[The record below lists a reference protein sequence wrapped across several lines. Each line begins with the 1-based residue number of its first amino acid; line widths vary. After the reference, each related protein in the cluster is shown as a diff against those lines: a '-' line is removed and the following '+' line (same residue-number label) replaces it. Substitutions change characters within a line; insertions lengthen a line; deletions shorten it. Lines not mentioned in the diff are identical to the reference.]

1 MSGKNQYSLLPTSAE
16 KADTSPL
23 SSPPTAV
30 TDAGSTNDATMTQQE
45 AAALYRRKLRGAI
58 YLFSVALFF
67 FLFAWSAVM
76 EDDDDNLTKHY
87 RKLRHKQHA
96 GGCRGKKTQDF
107 TFESHMQ
114 AYVDQLIAGS
124 LESSIVWDRLAEM
137 TDTYGNRIVGSE
149 ALEKS
154 IDWIV
159 EKIKADGLDVTTEEV
174 VVDSWQRNEES
185 LYFLSP
191 TRGPVKLHMLGLG
204 FSAPTPDP
212 KNGLVAEII
221 VVSSKDEFDQLAE
234 AGQLKGRIVLFNK
247 PFESYGADVVFRSK
261 GAIWAQEHGAV
272 AVLVRSIGPLS
283 LQSTHTGASTAA
295 KIPAA
300 SVSVE
305 DAQFLARS
313 LKRHQE
319 NPKEFPEWPK
329 VRLTMSATTAL
340 KSKVSRNII
349 VELKGR
355 ETPEEVVVVGG
366 HIDSWDVGSGAVDDG
381 AGCFIAWET
390 LRQLSKLDQPPRR
403 TVRAVFWTSEEN
415 GSPGGRVYAAN
426 HPETNT
432 TRHVFAFESD
442 NGVFDPYGISF
453 TEGRRAAEDPK
464 VNSFAFMAAAGE
476 HFLGSRD
483 DLGYAGAGQYV
494 LPNGS
499 GADIAPLCKQGV
511 ACAQFTPADPFPL
524 PYSTSPYYIQKQ
536 DGQDDEEVKHDRKGR
551 AHHHGH
557 HHGPHMQKYRHKH
570 HRKHHRHGDN
580 VNMDQDPPRRP
591 VDSGYFYYHH
601 TEADT
606 MGAFTPDQVKNS
618 AAVMA
623 VWTYIAAESR
633 VEL

>member
-1 MSGKNQYSLLPTSAE
+1 MSGKNQYTLLPTSAE
-16 KADTSPL
+16 KADTSSL
-23 SSPPTAV
+23 SSPSTAV
-30 TDAGSTNDATMTQQE
+30 TDVENTNDATMVEQE
-45 AAALYRRKLRGAI
+45 AAALYRRKLKGAMF
-58 YLFSVALFF
+58 LFSVALLF
-67 FLFAWSAVM
+67 FLFVWTSVM
-76 EDDDDNLTKHY
+76 EDNDDRLTKYH
-87 RKLRHKQHA
+87 RKLGQKWRTSHHRRKIQE
-96 GGCRGKKTQDF
+96 F
-107 TFESHMQ
+107 TFESHMT
-114 AYVDQLIAGS
+114 ADVDQLIAGS
-124 LESSIVWDRLAEM
+124 RESNIVWDRLAEM

-154 IDWIV
+154 IDWVV
-159 EKIKADGLDVTTEEV
+159 EKMKADGLDVTTEDV

-204 FSAPTPDP
+204 FSVPTPDS
-212 KNGLVAEII
+212 KNGLVAEI
-221 VVSSKDEFDQLAE
+221 VVASSKDEFDQLAA

-247 PFESYGADVVFRSK
+247 PFESYGADVVYRTE
-261 GAIWAQEHGAV
+261 GALWAQEYGAV

-283 LQSTHTGASTAA
+283 LQSTHTGSSSPA

-300 SVSVE
+300 SVSIE
-305 DAQFLARS
+305 DAQLLARS

-349 VELKGR
+349 AELKGR

-442 NGVFDPYGISF
+442 NGVFDPYGVRF

-464 VNSFAFMAAAGE
+464 TNSYAFMAAAGE

-483 DLGYAGAGQYV
+483 DLGYAGAGHYV
-494 LPNGS
+494 LPHGS

-511 ACAQFTPADPFPL
+511 ACAHFTPADPFPL

-536 DGQDDEEVKHDRKGR
+536 DEQEDEEEKHDCKGP

-557 HHGPHMQKYRHKH
+557 RMQKYRHKH
-570 HRKHHRHGDN
+570 HRHGDN
-580 VNMDQDPPRRP
+580 ANKNLDPPRRP
-591 VDSGYFYYHH
+591 VDTGYFYYHH

-618 AAVMA
+618 AAAMA

-633 VEL
+633 VEF

>member
-1 MSGKNQYSLLPTSAE
+1 MSEKKGYSLLPTTAE
-16 KADTSPL
+16 EANPAAER
-23 SSPPTAV
+23 TAV
-30 TDAGSTNDATMTQQE
+30 DPTPIAVAQYRRIIRTMVLKLVLF
-45 AAALYRRKLRGAI
+45 AVALYLVFCAFGDDN
-58 YLFSVALFF
+58 
-67 FLFAWSAVM
+67 
-76 EDDDDNLTKHY
+76 DDDDNKDSFPRHGKH
-87 RKLRHKQHA
+87 HC
-96 GGCRGKKTQDF
+96 GGKKEPKY

-114 AYVDQLIAGS
+114 ADVDALVAGS

-137 TDTYGNRIVGSE
+137 TDTYGNRIAGSE

-159 EKIKADGLDVTTEEV
+159 EKVKSDGLSVTTEDV
-174 VVDSWQRNEES
+174 IVDHWQRNEES

-212 KNGLVAEII
+212 INGLEAEVI
-221 VVSSKDEFDQLAE
+221 VVTSKEEVDELGASG
-234 AGQLKGRIVLFNK
+234 ALKGRVVLYNK
-247 PFESYGADVVFRSK
+247 PFESYGTDVVYRTN
-261 GAIWAQEHGAV
+261 GATWAQEYGAV

-283 LQSTHTGASTAA
+283 LQSTHTGNSAAA

-305 DAQFLARS
+305 DAQLLARV
-313 LKRHQE
+313 LKRHQQD
-319 NPKEFPEWPK
+319 PEQFSDWPK
-329 VRLTMSATTAL
+329 VRLVMNAKTAL

-355 ETPEEVVVVGG
+355 ETPEEIIAIGG
-366 HIDSWDVGSGAVDDG
+366 HIDSWDVGTSWTA
-381 AGCFIAWET
+381 
-390 LRQLSKLDQPPRR
+390 LP
-403 TVRAVFWTSEEN
+403 VRAVFWTSEEN

-442 NGVFDPYGISF
+442 NGVFDPFGIRF
-453 TEGRRAAEDPK
+453 TPGRRSQEEEEETK
-464 VNSFAFMAAAGE
+464 FNSYEFMNAAGE
-476 HFLGSRD
+476 HFLGSRE
-483 DLGYAGAGQYV
+483 DLSYPGAGKYV
-494 LPNGS
+494 LPDGG
-499 GADIAPLCKQGV
+499 GADIGPLCKQGV
-511 ACAQFTPADPFPL
+511 ACAHFTPADPFPL
-524 PYSTSPYYIQKQ
+524 PYSTSPYYIKS
-536 DGQDDEEVKHDRKGR
+536 DSTEDSDEDVPRR
-551 AHHHGH
+551 
-557 HHGPHMQKYRHKH
+557 
-570 HRKHHRHGDN
+570 HRKHHRGGRHHHRHHHD
-580 VNMDQDPPRRP
+580 DDEERSLDPPRRA

-623 VWTYIAAESR
+623 IWTYIAAESQ